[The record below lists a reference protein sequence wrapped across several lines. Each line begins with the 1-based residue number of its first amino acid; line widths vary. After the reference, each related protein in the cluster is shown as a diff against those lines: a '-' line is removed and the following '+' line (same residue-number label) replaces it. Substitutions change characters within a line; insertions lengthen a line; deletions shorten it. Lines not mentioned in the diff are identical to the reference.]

1 MTNIPFS
8 RKIELYEALKNIFV
22 SVFTEMQG
30 LAKKKPE
37 ATLSKLKV
45 QQLNK
50 ILADIKIIFDG
61 SPEVKYLDL
70 LDDDGLP
77 QFSDAVLILA
87 HYDGALKSFHSKHW
101 KFVEGALRWTE
112 N

>member
-1 MTNIPFS
+1 MTNTPFS

-22 SVFTEMQG
+22 SVFAEMQG

-45 QQLNK
+45 TQLNK
-50 ILADIKIIFDG
+50 ILVDIKIIFDG

-70 LDDDGLP
+70 LDDNSLP
-77 QFSDAVLILA
+77 QFSDALLILA

-101 KFVEGALRWTE
+101 KFVEGDYQWVE